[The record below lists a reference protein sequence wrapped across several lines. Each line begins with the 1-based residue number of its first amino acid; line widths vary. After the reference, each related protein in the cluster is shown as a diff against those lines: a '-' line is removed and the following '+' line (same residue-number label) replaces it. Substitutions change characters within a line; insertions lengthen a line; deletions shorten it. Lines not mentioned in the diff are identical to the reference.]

1 MRFLFVGVT
10 VWAGATVQ
18 PVQPA
23 FESLQRRRAAAH
35 PSTYKETSTKNGD
48 SACTHH
54 PGHASCAAPHRSAQ
68 QGRFRRGARIQQRV
82 HRGMH
87 GAYQEKGCDTRARR
101 LGRAVRL
108 GRVPQDR
115 AHQPRKKSPHAGTG
129 SREALAAGWCAPHA
143 YQRAKN
149 PFIVCSKCVLAP
161 ASTYADHNCGCFFLG

>member
-1 MRFLFVGVT
+1 MRFLFVGVAA
-10 VWAGATVQ
+10 WAGATVQ

-23 FESLQRRRAAAH
+23 FESLQRRRTVAH
-35 PSTYKETSTKNGD
+35 RSTYKETSTKNGD

-54 PGHASCAAPHRSAQ
+54 PGHASCAAPHRSTQ

-87 GAYQEKGCDTRARR
+87 GAYQEKGCDTWARR